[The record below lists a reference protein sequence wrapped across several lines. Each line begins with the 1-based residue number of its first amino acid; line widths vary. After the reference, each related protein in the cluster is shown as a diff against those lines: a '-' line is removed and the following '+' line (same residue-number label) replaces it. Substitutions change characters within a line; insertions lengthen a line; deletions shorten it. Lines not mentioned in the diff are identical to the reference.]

1 MILDTMYIMFLYGRG
16 RRLNLAIAKPWLEVL
31 TALMV
36 IRINSLVDLI
46 LITEII
52 KKFG

>member
-1 MILDTMYIMFLYGRG
+1 MYIMFLYGRG

-31 TALMV
+31 TALM